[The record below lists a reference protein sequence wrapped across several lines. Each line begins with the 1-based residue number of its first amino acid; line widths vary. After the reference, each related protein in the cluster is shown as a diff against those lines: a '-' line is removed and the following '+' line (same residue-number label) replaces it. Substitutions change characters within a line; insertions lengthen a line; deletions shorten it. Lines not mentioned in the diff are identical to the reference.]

1 MDTQNI
7 KKINF
12 GTKSQLAKL
21 IASENITVQHNQV
34 KTASFDTL
42 NRILT
47 LPIFKVE
54 SGDVYDMLIAH
65 ECAHALWTPTDGWKK
80 IADDNELR
88 SYVNVL
94 EDCRIDK
101 KIQNKYP
108 GVVRNYLN
116 GFDIMNDQDFFGIKD
131 RDINTDLM
139 LIDKINLYYKS
150 SKRLPFMF
158 APEDKLWLSKVDN
171 LKSFKDVV
179 DLAKKLLNWQKK
191 QIKKMKKLPGFDNH
205 ILVENYKLS
214 DKESDNNV
222 NTKDVED
229 SDKQDSKSESSN
241 DTEQGDNDGDSKSEQ
256 EDTKDSDDKTKEN
269 DVGASNPDGA
279 GGKGGLEPGLTAITD
294 KTYELAKE
302 KLLDTETKFTYVN
315 LPEPNLKQIMYSNKK
330 WLETWRAYRY
340 EKLYG
345 GRDRRAKY
353 LTWLKNDY
361 NKFKNDNKKTVMYL
375 VKEFEMK
382 KSATAYKRA
391 TTDKTGIIDPLK
403 LSEYKYNDDIF
414 KKLTILPDAK
424 NHGMIML
431 LDWSGSMA
439 DVIKQTIDQLLNLI
453 WFCQKIN
460 IPYEVYLFTSEV
472 YTTERDNRSYRND
485 LNGGTWNYKHGDGI
499 FENFNLINVASHKLR
514 KKELDESL
522 MYLYHLGIEYEDRY
536 SRIRG
541 DFREDRGDEMGSPPE
556 FYLGTTPL
564 NESLVVMNKIVPMFK
579 KKYNIEKLTF
589 ITLTDGSSNSNYYI
603 KSVENTENGLKES
616 EADTGSPVI
625 KVGKKQY
632 SLGKSLYGNV
642 TPLLLNV
649 LKDTHGINTIGF
661 YLAKRIRTWDMD
673 RYIDRSKYKTWDA
686 RHQAQLDIK
695 KQFNKEKCAI
705 VNKTGYNKYF
715 VINGKT
721 MKVENTDLTAVNDNM
736 KASKIKSIFSK
747 SMKGRI
753 ISRTLLNK
761 FIEEV
766 A

>member
-47 LPIFKVE
+47 LPIFKVQ

-65 ECAHALWTPTDGWKK
+65 ECAHALWTPQKAWAD

-116 GFDIMNDQDFFGIKD
+116 GFDIMDKQDFFGIKD

-150 SKRLPFMF
+150 SKRLPFIF
-158 APEDKLWLSKVDN
+158 TPSDKLWLSKVDN

-179 DLAKKLLNWQKK
+179 DLAKKLLDWQKK
-191 QIKKMKKLPGFDNH
+191 EVKKLKKLPGFDNH

-214 DKESDNNV
+214 DEESDNNV
-222 NTKDVED
+222 NSKDVKD

-241 DTEQGDNDGDSKSEQ
+241 DDSKDGDNDNKSEQ
-256 EDTKDSDDKTKEN
+256 DTKEESDDKTN
-269 DVGASNPDGA
+269 DTDVKASNPDGA
-279 GGKGGLEPGLTAITD
+279 GGEGGLEPGLSAITD
-294 KTYELAKE
+294 KTFELAKE
-302 KLLDTETKFTYVN
+302 KLLDTETRFTYVN
-315 LPEPNLKQIMYSNKK
+315 LPEPNLKNIMYSNKK
-330 WLETWRAYRY
+330 WLETWKKYRY
-340 EKLYG
+340 YKLYG
-345 GRDRRAKY
+345 SKDRRAKY

-431 LDWSGSMA
+431 LDWSGSMS

-472 YTTERDNRSYRND
+472 YSTIKDSRSYRND

-499 FENFNLINVASHKLR
+499 FENFHLINVASHKLR

-522 MYLYHLGIEYEDRY
+522 MYLYHLGLEYENRY
-536 SRIRG
+536 TRY
-541 DFREDRGDEMGSPPE
+541 DFNAEDKGDEMGCPPE

-564 NESLVVMNKIVPMFK
+564 NESLVVMNKIIPMFK
-579 KKYNIEKLTF
+579 RKYNIEKLTF

-603 KSVENTENGLKES
+603 NTIENTENGLKES
-616 EADTGSPVI
+616 EARTGSPVI
-625 KVGKKQY
+625 KVGKKQF
-632 SLGKSLYGNV
+632 SLGRSLYGNV

-661 YLAKRIRTWDMD
+661 YLAKRMRTWDMD
-673 RYIDRSKYKTWDA
+673 RYIDRDKYKTWDA

-705 VNKTGYNKYF
+705 VSKNGYNKYF

-721 MKVENTDLTAVNDNM
+721 MKVENTDLSAVNDNM
-736 KASKIKSIFSK
+736 KAGKIKQLFSK

-753 ISRTLLNK
+753 VSRTLLNK

>member
-1 MDTQNI
+1 MTTQNT
-7 KKINF
+7 KQINF
-12 GTKSQLAKL
+12 NTKSQLAKL

-47 LPIFKVE
+47 LPIFKVQ

-65 ECAHALWTPTDGWKK
+65 ECSHALWTPTDGWAK

-116 GFDIMNDQDFFGIKD
+116 GFDIMNSQDFFGIKD
-131 RDINTDLM
+131 KDIDNDLM

-150 SKRLPFMF
+150 SKRLPFSF

-171 LKSFKDVV
+171 LKSFNDVV
-179 DLAKKLLNWQKK
+179 KLAKLLLNWQKK

-205 ILVENYKLS
+205 VLVENYKLS
-214 DKESDNNV
+214 DKDSDNNV
-222 NTKDVED
+222 NKKDVKD
-229 SDKQDSKSESSN
+229 SNKQDNESESSN
-241 DTEQGDNDGDSKSEQ
+241 DNEQGDNDGDSKSDDSGEK
-256 EDTKDSDDKTKEN
+256 EDNTKTEN
-269 DVGASNPDGA
+269 KGSNPDGA
-279 GGKGGLEPGLTAITD
+279 GGKGGLEPGLVAITD

-302 KLLDTETKFTYVN
+302 SLLDTKTKFTYVN
-315 LPEPNLKQIMYSNKK
+315 LPKPNLDKIIYSNKK
-330 WLETWRAYRY
+330 WLETWREYRY
-340 EKLYG
+340 QNVYG
-345 GRDRRAKY
+345 PRRRRTVY
-353 LTWLKNDY
+353 LNWLKNSFT
-361 NKFKNDNKKTVMYL
+361 KFKNDNKKTVMYL

-391 TTDKTGIIDPLK
+391 NTSKTGIIDPLK
-403 LSEYKYNDDIF
+403 LSQYKYNDDIF

-439 DVIKQTIDQLLNLI
+439 DVIKQTIDQLMNLV

-460 IPYEVYLFTSEV
+460 IPYEVYLFSSEIHT
-472 YTTERDNRSYRND
+472 YNSGDRTYRTD
-485 LNGGTWNYKHGDGI
+485 LNSGLWNYKHGDGI
-499 FENFNLINVASHKLR
+499 FDNFHLINVASHKM
-514 KKELDESL
+514 KKLQLDESL
-522 MYLYHLGIEYEDRY
+522 MYLYHLGLSYEGRY
-536 SRIRG
+536 TRFDTNISEDKG
-541 DFREDRGDEMGSPPE
+541 DVMDTPTQY
-556 FYLGTTPL
+556 YLGTTPL

-579 KKYNIEKLTF
+579 AKYNIEKLTF
-589 ITLTDGSSNSNYYI
+589 ITLTDGASNSNYSI
-603 KSVENTENGLKES
+603 QTVENTENGLKQS
-616 EADTGSPVI
+616 DDDTGTPVI
-625 KVGKKQY
+625 KIGKKQY
-632 SLGKSLYGNV
+632 SMGERELYGNV
-642 TPLLLNV
+642 TPLLLKV
-649 LKDTHGINTIGF
+649 LKEEHGINTIGF
-661 YLAKRIRTWDMD
+661 FLAKRLRAWDMD
-673 RYIDRSKYKTWDA
+673 RYVDRKKFKTWEQ
-686 RHQAQLDIK
+686 RHDQLQK
-695 KQFNKEKCAI
+695 LKSQFNKEKCAI
-705 VNKTGYNKYF
+705 VNKDGYNKYF

-721 MKVENTDLTAVNDNM
+721 MKVENTDLSAVNDGM
-736 KASKIKSIFSK
+736 KSASIKRLFSK

-761 FIEEV
+761 FIQEV

>member
-1 MDTQNI
+1 MTTQNT
-7 KKINF
+7 KQINF
-12 GTKSQLAKL
+12 NTKSQLAKL

-47 LPIFKVE
+47 LPIFKVQ

-65 ECAHALWTPTDGWKK
+65 ECSHALWTPTDGWAK

-116 GFDIMNDQDFFGIKD
+116 GFDIMNSQDFFGIKD
-131 RDINTDLM
+131 KDIDNDLM

-150 SKRLPFMF
+150 SKRLPFSF

-171 LKSFKDVV
+171 LKSFNDVV
-179 DLAKKLLNWQKK
+179 KLAKLLLNWQKK

-205 ILVENYKLS
+205 VLVENYKLS
-214 DKESDNNV
+214 DKDSDNNV
-222 NTKDVED
+222 NKKDVKD
-229 SDKQDSKSESSN
+229 SNKQDNESESSN
-241 DTEQGDNDGDSKSEQ
+241 DNEQGDNDGDSKSDDSGEK
-256 EDTKDSDDKTKEN
+256 EDNTKTEN
-269 DVGASNPDGA
+269 KGSNPDGA
-279 GGKGGLEPGLTAITD
+279 GGEGGLKPGLTAITD

-302 KLLDTETKFTYVN
+302 SLLDTKTKFTYVN
-315 LPEPNLKQIMYSNKK
+315 LPKPNLDKIIYSNKK
-330 WLETWRAYRY
+330 WLETWREYRY
-340 EKLYG
+340 QNVYG
-345 GRDRRAKY
+345 PRRRRTVY
-353 LTWLKNDY
+353 LNWLKNSFT
-361 NKFKNDNKKTVMYL
+361 KFKNDNKKTVMYL

-391 TTDKTGIIDPLK
+391 NTSKTGIIDPLK
-403 LSEYKYNDDIF
+403 LSQYKYNDDIF

-439 DVIKQTIDQLLNLI
+439 DVIKQTVDQLLNLI

-460 IPYEVYLFTSEV
+460 IPYEVYLFSSEV
-472 YTTERDNRSYRND
+472 HCNKVGDRKMRHD
-485 LNGGTWNYKHGDGI
+485 LYGGSWNYKHGDGM
-499 FENFNLINVASHKLR
+499 FENFHLINVASHKM
-514 KKELDESL
+514 KKLQLDESL

-536 SRIRG
+536 SRMRG
-541 DFREDRGDEMGSPPE
+541 DYREDRGDEMGSPSE

-579 KKYNIEKLTF
+579 AKYNIEKLTF
-589 ITLTDGSSNSNYYI
+589 ITLTDGASNSNYSI
-603 KSVENTENGLKES
+603 QTVENTENGLKQS
-616 EADTGSPVI
+616 EDDTGTPVI
-625 KVGKKQY
+625 KIGKKQY
-632 SLGKSLYGNV
+632 SMGERELYGNV
-642 TPLLLNV
+642 TPLLLKV
-649 LKDTHGINTIGF
+649 LKEEHGINTIGF
-661 YLAKRIRTWDMD
+661 FLAKRLRAWDMD
-673 RYIDRSKYKTWDA
+673 RYVDRKKFKTWEQ
-686 RHQAQLDIK
+686 RHDQLQK
-695 KQFNKEKCAI
+695 LKSQFNKEKCAI
-705 VNKTGYNKYF
+705 VNKDGYNKYF

-721 MKVENTDLTAVNDNM
+721 MKVENTDLSAVNDGM
-736 KASKIKSIFSK
+736 KSASIKRLFSK

-761 FIEEV
+761 FIQEV

>member
-1 MDTQNI
+1 MTTQNT
-7 KKINF
+7 KQINF
-12 GTKSQLAKL
+12 NTKSQLAKL

-47 LPIFKVE
+47 LPIFKVQ

-65 ECAHALWTPTDGWKK
+65 ECAHALWTPTDGWAK

-116 GFDIMNDQDFFGIKD
+116 GFDIMNSQDFFGIKD
-131 RDINTDLM
+131 KDIDNDLM

-150 SKRLPFMF
+150 SKRLPFSF

-171 LKSFKDVV
+171 LKSFNDVV
-179 DLAKKLLNWQKK
+179 KLAKLLLNWQKK

-205 ILVENYKLS
+205 VLVENYKLS
-214 DKESDNNV
+214 DKDSDNNV
-222 NTKDVED
+222 NKKDVKD
-229 SDKQDSKSESSN
+229 SNKQDNESESSN
-241 DTEQGDNDGDSKSEQ
+241 DNEQGDNDGDSKSDDSGEK
-256 EDTKDSDDKTKEN
+256 EDNTKTEN
-269 DVGASNPDGA
+269 KGSNPDGA
-279 GGKGGLEPGLTAITD
+279 GGEGGLKPGLTAITD

-302 KLLDTETKFTYVN
+302 SLLDTKTKFTYVN
-315 LPEPNLKQIMYSNKK
+315 LPKPNLDKIIYSNKK
-330 WLETWRAYRY
+330 WLETWREYRY
-340 EKLYG
+340 QNVYG
-345 GRDRRAKY
+345 SKSRRTVY
-353 LTWLKNDY
+353 LNWLKNSFT
-361 NKFKNDNKKTVMYL
+361 KFKNDNKKTVMYL

-391 TTDKTGIIDPLK
+391 NTSKTGIIDPLK
-403 LSEYKYNDDIF
+403 LSQYKYNDDIF

-439 DVIKQTIDQLLNLI
+439 DVIKQTIDQLMNLV

-460 IPYEVYLFTSEV
+460 IPYEVYLFSSEIHT
-472 YTTERDNRSYRND
+472 YNSGDRTYRTD
-485 LNGGTWNYKHGDGI
+485 LNSGLWNYKHGDGI
-499 FENFNLINVASHKLR
+499 FDNFHLINVASHKM
-514 KKELDESL
+514 KKLQLDESL
-522 MYLYHLGIEYEDRY
+522 MYLYHLGLSYEGRY
-536 SRIRG
+536 TRFDTNIS
-541 DFREDRGDEMGSPPE
+541 EDKGDEMDTPTQY
-556 FYLGTTPL
+556 YLGTTPL

-579 KKYNIEKLTF
+579 AKYNIEKLTF
-589 ITLTDGSSNSNYYI
+589 ITLTDGASNSNYSI
-603 KSVENTENGLKES
+603 QTVENTENGLKQS
-616 EADTGSPVI
+616 DDDTGTPVI
-625 KVGKKQY
+625 KIGKKQY
-632 SLGKSLYGNV
+632 SMGERELYGNV
-642 TPLLLNV
+642 TPLLLKV
-649 LKDTHGINTIGF
+649 LKEEHGINTIGF
-661 YLAKRIRTWDMD
+661 FLAKRLRAWDMD
-673 RYIDRSKYKTWDA
+673 RYVDRKKFKTWEQ
-686 RHQAQLDIK
+686 RHDQLQK
-695 KQFNKEKCAI
+695 LKSQFNKEKCAI
-705 VNKTGYNKYF
+705 VNKDGYNKYF

-721 MKVENTDLTAVNDNM
+721 MKVENTDLSAVNDGM
-736 KASKIKSIFSK
+736 KSASIKRLFSK

-761 FIEEV
+761 FIQEV

>member
-1 MDTQNI
+1 MTTQNT
-7 KKINF
+7 KQINF
-12 GTKSQLAKL
+12 NTKSQLAKL

-47 LPIFKVE
+47 LPIFKVQ

-65 ECAHALWTPTDGWKK
+65 ECAHALWTPTDGWAK

-116 GFDIMNDQDFFGIKD
+116 GFDIMNSQDFFGIKD
-131 RDINTDLM
+131 KDIDNDLM

-150 SKRLPFMF
+150 SKRLPFSF

-171 LKSFKDVV
+171 LKSFNDVV
-179 DLAKKLLNWQKK
+179 KLAKLLLNWQKK

-205 ILVENYKLS
+205 VLVENYKLS
-214 DKESDNNV
+214 DKDSDNNV
-222 NTKDVED
+222 NKKDVKD
-229 SDKQDSKSESSN
+229 SNKQDNESESSN
-241 DTEQGDNDGDSKSEQ
+241 DNEQGDNDGDSKSDDSGEK
-256 EDTKDSDDKTKEN
+256 EDNTKTEN
-269 DVGASNPDGA
+269 KGFNPDGA
-279 GGKGGLEPGLTAITD
+279 GGEGGLKPGLTAITD

-302 KLLDTETKFTYVN
+302 SLLDTKTKFTYVN
-315 LPEPNLKQIMYSNKK
+315 LPKPNLDKIIYSNKK
-330 WLETWRAYRY
+330 WLETWREYRY
-340 EKLYG
+340 QNVYG
-345 GRDRRAKY
+345 SKIRRTVY
-353 LTWLKNDY
+353 LNWLKNSFT
-361 NKFKNDNKKTVMYL
+361 KFKNDNKKTVMYL

-391 TTDKTGIIDPLK
+391 NTSKTGIIDPLK
-403 LSEYKYNDDIF
+403 LSQYKYNDDIF

-439 DVIKQTIDQLLNLI
+439 DVIKQTIDQLMNLV

-460 IPYEVYLFTSEV
+460 IPYEVYLFSSEIHT
-472 YTTERDNRSYRND
+472 YNSGDRTYRTD
-485 LNGGTWNYKHGDGI
+485 LNSGLWNYKHGDGI
-499 FENFNLINVASHKLR
+499 FDNFHLINVASHKM
-514 KKELDESL
+514 KKLQLDESL
-522 MYLYHLGIEYEDRY
+522 MYLYHLGLSYEGRY
-536 SRIRG
+536 TRFDTNIS
-541 DFREDRGDEMGSPPE
+541 EDKGDEMDTPTQY
-556 FYLGTTPL
+556 YLGTTPL

-579 KKYNIEKLTF
+579 AKYNIEKLTF
-589 ITLTDGSSNSNYYI
+589 ITLTDGASNSNYSI
-603 KSVENTENGLKES
+603 QTVENTENGLKQS
-616 EADTGSPVI
+616 DDDTGTPVI
-625 KVGKKQY
+625 KIGKKQY
-632 SLGKSLYGNV
+632 SMGERELYGNV
-642 TPLLLNV
+642 TPLLLKV
-649 LKDTHGINTIGF
+649 LKEEHGINTIGF
-661 YLAKRIRTWDMD
+661 FLAKRLRAWDMD
-673 RYIDRSKYKTWDA
+673 RYVDRKKFKTWEQ
-686 RHQAQLDIK
+686 RHDQLQK
-695 KQFNKEKCAI
+695 LKSQFNKEKCAI
-705 VNKTGYNKYF
+705 VNKDGYNKYF

-721 MKVENTDLTAVNDNM
+721 MKVENTDLSAVNDGM
-736 KASKIKSIFSK
+736 KSASIKRLFSK

-761 FIEEV
+761 FIQEV